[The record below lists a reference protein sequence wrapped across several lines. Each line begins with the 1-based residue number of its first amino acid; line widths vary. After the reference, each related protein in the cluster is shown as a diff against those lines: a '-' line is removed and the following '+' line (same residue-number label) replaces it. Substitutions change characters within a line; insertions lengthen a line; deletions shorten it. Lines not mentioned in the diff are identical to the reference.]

1 MQYRRAFTTLWITQ
15 QARTTYP
22 VSAGQ
27 GLSTFFTLKTL
38 DSRFTFNRGV
48 DTNGLAKY
56 TCTHKRGGSFDSS
69 LSTQGTETWRT
80 AHRRLGHGIEAD
92 INVLR
97 FPPTHVLVGTGA
109 SGAILYEIG
118 VIEREWIPGTYEHV
132 IVHAMRARL
141 TYEMKWL
148 TMQYQDGDNDEI

>member
-1 MQYRRAFTTLWITQ
+1 MANSPSPT
-15 QARTTYP
+15 RTFSMSTDLASKP
-22 VSAGQ
+22 T
-27 GLSTFFTLKTL
+27 STFF
-38 DSRFTFNRGV
+38 V
-48 DTNGLAKY
+48 
-56 TCTHKRGGSFDSS
+56 
-69 LSTQGTETWRT
+69 
-80 AHRRLGHGIEAD
+80 
-92 INVLR
+92 

>member
-1 MQYRRAFTTLWITQ
+1 MDLPRI
-15 QARTTYP
+15 
-22 VSAGQ
+22 
-27 GLSTFFTLKTL
+27 
-38 DSRFTFNRGV
+38 
-48 DTNGLAKY
+48 LAPIS
-56 TCTHKRGGSFDSS
+56 GEDPLILPS
-69 LSTQGTETWRT
+69 
-80 AHRRLGHGIEAD
+80 AHRERKHGEQPIADSDILHVYRYGIEVD

>member
-1 MQYRRAFTTLWITQ
+1 PHTPFQLDKGFLPSLRSRHLIHVL
-15 QARTTYP
+15 R
-22 VSAGQ
+22 
-27 GLSTFFTLKTL
+27 STEELIQMDL
-38 DSRFTFNRGV
+38 PSI
-48 DTNGLAKY
+48 LAPIS
-56 TCTHKRGGSFDSS
+56 GEDPLILPS
-69 LSTQGTETWRT
+69 
-80 AHRRLGHGIEAD
+80 AHRERKHGEQPIADSDILHVYRYGIEAD

>member
-1 MQYRRAFTTLWITQ
+1 MDLPSI
-15 QARTTYP
+15 
-22 VSAGQ
+22 
-27 GLSTFFTLKTL
+27 
-38 DSRFTFNRGV
+38 
-48 DTNGLAKY
+48 LAPIS
-56 TCTHKRGGSFDSS
+56 GEDPLILPS
-69 LSTQGTETWRT
+69 
-80 AHRRLGHGIEAD
+80 AHRKRKHGEQPIADSDILHVYRYGIEAD